1 MSTRTIDNKEN
12 GFGEVVSAASIT
24 YPSFLI
30 EPVRHRRISRMILLA
45 VVLVIVAALP
55 CGVLNANASVFPGE
69 EWEVITQPE
78 TLGWSPEELVRIV
91 KFAEA
96 MNPIGGLVVYDGKI
110 LCQWGDIAKRGK
122 LHSVRKSLISALYG
136 IYSNKGKLDI
146 SKTMRILDID
156 DKDKLTDVEQEA
168 QVIDLLMARSGIYHP
183 AAYET
188 AGMKAKRPLRGS
200 HAPGTYWYY
209 NNWDFNV
216 LGYILEKE
224 TGVKIGNAFFEQI
237 ARPLRMQDF
246 QPSDVT
252 YFRGTESNF
261 PAYLFEMTAR
271 DMARFGLLYLRK
283 GEWEGKQLLSTDWV
297 TDSTK
302 SRSDAGSGV
311 GYGYLWWVARGA
323 ILGNR
328 LEGPAYR
335 ADGHGGQFIVVIPP
349 QKLVIVNLSNFDQDK
364 IDARKHFGIL
374 LGMILKAKK

>member
-1 MSTRTIDNKEN
+1 MSDKALNNKE
-12 GFGEVVSAASIT
+12 GEWGEVFCDGGIT
-24 YPSFLI
+24 HPSSVMKPI
-30 EPVRHRRISRMILLA
+30 GYRRFSRMILLA
-45 VVLVIVAALP
+45 VVLVIMAALP
-55 CGVLNANASVFPGE
+55 CGLLNANALIFPGA

-78 TLGWSPEELVRIV
+78 TLGWSPEELVQIV
-91 KFAEA
+91 KFAE
-96 MNPIGGLVVYDGKI
+96 MINPVGGLVVYDGKI

-136 IYSNKGKLDI
+136 IYIDQGKLDI
-146 SKTMRILDID
+146 SKTMRMLDID
-156 DKDKLTDVEQEA
+156 DKDKLTEVEKEA
-168 QVIDLLMARSGIYHP
+168 RVIDLLMARSGIYHP

-224 TGVKIGNAFFEQI
+224 TGVKIGNAFFEQF

-246 QPSDVT
+246 QPGDVT
-252 YFRGTESNF
+252 YFRGAESNY
-261 PAYLFEMTAR
+261 PAYPFEMTAR

-283 GEWEGKQLLSTDWV
+283 GEWNGKQLLSTDWV

-302 SRSDAGSGV
+302 SHSDAGSGV

-328 LEGPAYR
+328 IEGPAYR
-335 ADGHGGQFIVVIPP
+335 ADGHGGQFIVVIPS

-374 LGMILKAKK
+374 LGMILKAKQ